1 MKTTANA
8 HPVLSFWQAKG
19 SSTAGG
25 PCATVFFDPNKTKV
39 WRCAGC
45 GRLYEA
51 SALDSGR
58 VHAEGASAKVWPD
71 FLFGFELIVSERR
84 QFPVNYRPG
93 DWFMRIERKVR
104 AAHVA
109 NLRLDKPANRYE
121 RKAEQPH

>member
-39 WRCAGC
+39 WRCTGC

-71 FLFGFELIVSERR
+71 FLFGFELIVSDR
-84 QFPVNYRPG
+84 VLTG
-93 DWFMRIERKVR
+93 LK
-104 AAHVA
+104 
-109 NLRLDKPANRYE
+109 ANRMSGFV
-121 RKAEQPH
+121 PHQVSIAQSLRCHPP